1 MPEKTDLQWALHC
14 FGSEQRQ
21 TNYKLF
27 YNYYMGNHAL
37 AFATEKFRNTFGN
50 VFKEF
55 AENMCATVVDSL
67 SDRLEV
73 VGFTSSEAEMKVEEV
88 PSNTPTP
95 QPAQSRMP
103 GMPEVPKAQP
113 RKKVSQEDPIGAQAL
128 DIWER
133 NNMDERA
140 AEVHNESLM
149 MGDSYAIVWPN
160 DDMEAE
166 IWPQY
171 ANECAV
177 QYDPNNQ
184 KKILR
189 GAKVWWD
196 DLEGHWYL
204 NIYTELGITK
214 YLQKG
219 TSRTFNAREEAWTRI
234 DFVENPYER
243 VPMFHFPN
251 RGRKKR
257 GISELVPI
265 IPLQNAQNKS
275 VMDMLIAM
283 EFASFKQRW
292 VVGLEVEYDEAT
304 GEPVEQLARNYGVDR
319 LISFGDPETKVG
331 QFDATDLNQ
340 FLKVQEKF
348 WASAA
353 RVSGTPLH
361 YFYIVEGDFPSGE
374 AMKSAE
380 ARFIKKISDRQ
391 TSYGNVWQDVMLFC
405 MEIDGPQPGEDV
417 RLEVEWKDASP
428 RSDAEIADTAVK
440 KKAVGVSR
448 SQILKE
454 LGYDDDTIM
463 RMLEESDADSERQ
476 SLMKAQEQPER
487 PNQQATNPNG
497 QPRPGR
503 PGTQGV
509 RRP

>member
-1 MPEKTDLQWALHC
+1 MPEKSDLQWALHC
-14 FGSEQRQ
+14 FGSAQRQ
-21 TNYKLF
+21 SKYSLF

-37 AFATEKFRNTFGN
+37 AFATEKFRNTFGQ

-73 VGFTSSEAEMKVEEV
+73 VGFTSSEAEMKIEQVE
-88 PSNTPTP
+88 SNTPTP
-95 QPAQSRMP
+95 QPPRPATLGPSVP
-103 GMPEVPKAQP
+103 TPKAQP
-113 RKKVSQEDPIGAQAL
+113 RKKVTQEDAQGAAAL
-128 DIWER
+128 DIWKR

-140 AEVHNESLM
+140 NEVHNESLM
-149 MGDSYAIVWPN
+149 MGDAYAIVWPN

-171 ANECAV
+171 ANECVV

-184 KKILR
+184 KRIIR

-196 DLEGHWYL
+196 DVEAHWYL
-204 NIYTELGITK
+204 NIYTEFGIVK

-219 TSRTFNAREEAWTRI
+219 TSRTFNSREEAWTRI
-234 DFVENPYER
+234 DFIENPYER

-292 VVGLEVEYDEAT
+292 VTGIEVEYDEQT
-304 GEPVEQLARNYGVDR
+304 GEPLEQSAKNYGVDR
-319 LISFGDPETKVG
+319 LLTFGDPEVKVG
-331 QFDATDLNQ
+331 QWDSTDLTQ

-391 TSYGNVWQDVMLFC
+391 TAYGNVWQDVMLFC
-405 MEIDGPQPGEDV
+405 MEIDGPSPSDDLK
-417 RLEVEWKDASP
+417 LEVEWKDASP
-428 RSDAEIADTAVK
+428 RSDSEIADTAVK

-476 SLMKAQEQPER
+476 ALMKADQEP
-487 PNQQATNPNG
+487 PNAAATNPNG
-497 QPRPGR
+497 QPRPR
-503 PGTQGV
+503 PPGTQGV
-509 RRP
+509 RRQ

>member
-1 MPEKTDLQWALHC
+1 MPEKTDLQWALHR
-14 FGSEQRQ
+14 FGSAERQ
-21 TNYKLF
+21 NRYSLF

-37 AFATEKFRNTFGN
+37 AFATEKFRNTFGT

-55 AENMCATVVDSL
+55 SENMCATVVDSL

-73 VGFTSSEAEMKVEEV
+73 TGFTSSEAEMKIEEV
-88 PSNTPTP
+88 ESNTPTP
-95 QPAQSRMP
+95 QPVP
-103 GMPEVPKAQP
+103 GMPQLKAQP
-113 RKKVSQEDPIGAQAL
+113 RKKVSQQDEQGAAAL
-128 DIWER
+128 EIWQR
-133 NNMDERA
+133 NDMDERA

-149 MGDSYAIVWPN
+149 MGDAYVIVWPN

-184 KKILR
+184 KQILR

-196 DLEGHWYL
+196 DVEGHWYM
-204 NIYTELGITK
+204 NIYTVDGIKK

-219 TSRTFNAREEAWTRI
+219 TNRTFNPREEAWTRI

-251 RGRKKR
+251 RGRKKV

-292 VVGLEVEYDEAT
+292 VTGIEVEYDELT
-304 GEPVEQLARNYGVDR
+304 GEPVEQSAKNYGVDR
-319 LISFGDPETKVG
+319 LLTFGDPEVKVG
-331 QFDATDLNQ
+331 QWDSTDLTQ

-391 TSYGNVWQDVMLFC
+391 TSYGNVWQQVMLFC
-405 MEIDGPQPGEDV
+405 MEIDGPAPSEDLK
-417 RLEVEWKDASP
+417 LEVEWKDASP
-428 RSDAEIADTAVK
+428 RSESEIADTAVK

-463 RMLEESDADSERQ
+463 RMLEESDADTERQ
-476 SLMKAQEQPER
+476 SLMKAPPEPER
-487 PNQQATNPNG
+487 ENQQATNPNG
-497 QPRPGR
+497 QPRPGQR
-503 PGTQGV
+503 GTQGV
-509 RRP
+509 RR